1 MIKILSGYSWLEDEL
16 GDDTKEILE
25 CLEKGLIKR
34 IYGNKDLEPYF
45 IVLESNIPAVKE
57 ILKDDYKK
65 LMKMTIVEYI
75 KDYPFCDSMTLTI
88 QNVYGNEIEISSNDI
103 LDDIAE
109 NHESYFDDKEQ
120 LKIYNAEIPK
130 EEIHNALDE
139 LGRSQARIQ
148 IESLLDSIKDQ
159 KFE

>member
-34 IYGNKDLEPYF
+34 IYGNEDLEPYF
-45 IVLESNIPAVKE
+45 IVLESNIPAVKD
-57 ILKDDYKK
+57 ILKDDYNK
-65 LMKMTIVEYI
+65 LGEMNIVEYI
-75 KDYPFCDSMTLTI
+75 KYHPFCDSMTLTI
-88 QNVYGNEIEISSNDI
+88 QNGYGNEIEITSNDI
-103 LDDIAE
+103 LDDIEE

-120 LKIYNAEIPK
+120 LKIYNAEIPRD
-130 EEIHNALDE
+130 EILNALDE
-139 LGRSQARIQ
+139 LGRAQAKIQ
-148 IESLLDSIKDQ
+148 IESLLDSIKNQ